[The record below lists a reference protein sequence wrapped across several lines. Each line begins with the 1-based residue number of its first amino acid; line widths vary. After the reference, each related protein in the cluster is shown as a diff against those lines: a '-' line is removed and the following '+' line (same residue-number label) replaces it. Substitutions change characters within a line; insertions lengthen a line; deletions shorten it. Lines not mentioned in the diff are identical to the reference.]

1 MAILFSNRVP
11 KEVLDRIIYRSEKLG
26 IEPDWFMFLGDWES
40 GLSSTI
46 ENSCGCV
53 GVIQFCADKYSAP
66 CVPAVDYKTIN
77 GKRYKLSDIKNM
89 PFVQQIDLAFD
100 YLEEQRG
107 VFRRFAS
114 YSDLYFAILY
124 PSAIGKPDDYV
135 LNTQSNPVFD
145 INPKDGKVTVGEVKQ
160 YLDNRVREKDSKGLF
175 RVPQQYWNIFFK
187 KKTFGSCIKMKS
199 SFGEELRL
207 VA

>member
-1 MAILFSNRVP
+1 MPVLFSNRVP

-26 IEPDWFMFLGDWES
+26 TEPDWFMFLGDWES

-66 CVPAVDYKTIN
+66 CVPAVDYKTIK
-77 GKRYKLSDIKNM
+77 GIRYKLSDIKNM

-124 PSAIGKPDDYV
+124 PSAIGKPDDYI
-135 LNTQSNPVFD
+135 LNTQSNPIFD
-145 INPKDGKVTVGEVKQ
+145 INKDSTITVGEVKQ
-160 YLDNRVREKDSKGLF
+160 YMDNRVREK
-175 RVPQQYWNIFFK
+175 VPQNYWNIFFK
-187 KKTFGSCIKMKS
+187 KKVSSSCTRVKLFS
-199 SFGEELRL
+199 GRQLRL
-207 VA
+207 AS